1 MGGGAEGAVVVGGA
15 VRLALSLGLAQA
27 VSGFLFDVQAIDP
40 LMFTAVPATLGV
52 VALAGRS
59 GCS

>member
-1 MGGGAEGAVVVGGA
+1 M
-15 VRLALSLGLAQA
+15 RLALSLGLAQA